1 FPAAILS
8 LGQAAE
14 LPQTTETT
22 TANTVGGKPQVQ
34 GQTELPVHIQ
44 NLITSHI
51 NQVLQHVKNKNSNTL
66 TGAIGGS
73 TSAGSWSGSGS
84 GSSSAASWSQS
95 GSINGAPVVKPYP
108 DLLPPL
114 AHPGDVPPLAIVDRP
129 ASASAVQSGLQ
140 PVQAGHPQVRTV
152 TNHQA
157 IGTLIHQGRPV
168 VQNKVV
174 MPPVGLVVHP
184 WLGNQEPIDVAEKLQ
199 KLQQHVA
206 KVMQQAEKHI
216 PLALQQAIQK
226 KKEQQAQ
233 REKEELQK
241 DKDNNKDKEVVG
253 EQNEQQ
259 DIEHNPGKTGRA
271 LVIPPKVSNIVNQVH
286 AHIPQLLAHHRE
298 EIKLGKCNFECPR
311 QALNICASNG
321 KCCVVNFPGQCEL
334 SQWNCF
340 NTKNVFHQVH
350 DSECQNTITCYQK
363 DMM

>member
-1 FPAAILS
+1 ESLTTPAAILS

-14 LPQTTETT
+14 LPQTN
-22 TANTVGGKPQVQ
+22 TAEGKPPQAQ

-51 NQVLQHVKNKNSNTL
+51 NHVLQQVKNKNSNTL
-66 TGAIGGS
+66 TGSTAGS
-73 TSAGSWSGSGS
+73 SSSSAGSWSGSSSSSAGSWSGSGS
-84 GSSSAASWSQS
+84 
-95 GSINGAPVVKPYP
+95 INGTPVVKPYP

-114 AHPGDVPPLAIVDRP
+114 AHPGDVPPVAIVDRP
-129 ASASAVQSGLQ
+129 PTASAVQPGLQ
-140 PVQAGHPQVRTV
+140 PVQAGHPPVRVKV

-174 MPPVGLVVHP
+174 MPPVEQVVHP
-184 WLGNQEPIDVAEKLQ
+184 LEPIDVAGKLQ

-226 KKEQQAQ
+226 KKELQEQ

-241 DKDNNKDKEVVG
+241 DKENKKDEEVTKG
-253 EQNEQQ
+253 QEKPK
-259 DIEHNPGKTGRA
+259 DSEHNPVKAGRS

-321 KCCVVNFPGQCEL
+321 KCVVNFPGQCEL

-350 DSECQNTITCYQK
+350 DSECQNTITCYQR

>member
-1 FPAAILS
+1 LPAAILS

-22 TANTVGGKPQVQ
+22 TTNTAGGKQPLAQ

-66 TGAIGGS
+66 TGAIGGTS
-73 TSAGSWSGSGS
+73 SSSAGS
-84 GSSSAASWSQS
+84 SSSSTGSWAGS

-114 AHPGDVPPLAIVDRP
+114 AHSGDVPPIAIVDRP

-174 MPPVGLVVHP
+174 MPPVEQVVHQ
-184 WLGNQEPIDVAEKLQ
+184 LEPIDVAEKLQ

-226 KKEQQAQ
+226 KKEQQEQ

-241 DKDNNKDKEVVG
+241 DKENEKEKEVAG
-253 EQNEQQ
+253 EPK
-259 DIEHNPGKTGRA
+259 DTEHKPGKTGRA

-286 AHIPQLLAHHRE
+286 AHIPQLLAQHRE
-298 EIKLGKCNFECPR
+298 EIQLGKCNFECPR

-321 KCCVVNFPGQCEL
+321 KCVVNFPGQCEL

-350 DSECQNTITCYQK
+350 DSECQNTITCYKK

>member
-1 FPAAILS
+1 LLAAILS
-8 LGQAAE
+8 LGHTAE
-14 LPQTTETT
+14 LPQTTEATT
-22 TANTVGGKPQVQ
+22 TNTAGGKQP
-34 GQTELPVHIQ
+34 QTELPVHIQ

-66 TGAIGGS
+66 TGSISSSSSAGS
-73 TSAGSWSGSGS
+73 GSGSGSWSGSGS
-84 GSSSAASWSQS
+84 SSSSSW
-95 GSINGAPVVKPYP
+95 NGTPVVKPHP

-114 AHPGDVPPLAIVDRP
+114 AHSGHVTPIAIVDRP
-129 ASASAVQSGLQ
+129 TSASQVQSGLQ
-140 PVQAGHPQVRTV
+140 PVQTIDPQVRVKV

-157 IGTLIHQGRPV
+157 IGTLVHQGRPV

-174 MPPVGLVVHP
+174 MQPVEQVVHP
-184 WLGNQEPIDVAEKLQ
+184 QEPINVAEKLQ

-226 KKEQQAQ
+226 KKEQQEQ
-233 REKEELQK
+233 REKEEQQK
-241 DKDNNKDKEVVG
+241 DKENEKEKEVTK
-253 EQNEQQ
+253 
-259 DIEHNPGKTGRA
+259 DTEHNGNKTGRS

-286 AHIPQLLAHHRE
+286 AHVPQLLAHHRE

-321 KCCVVNFPGQCEL
+321 KCVVNFPGQCEL

-340 NTKNVFHQVH
+340 NTKNGNVFHQVH
-350 DSECQNTITCYQK
+350 DSECQNTITCYKK